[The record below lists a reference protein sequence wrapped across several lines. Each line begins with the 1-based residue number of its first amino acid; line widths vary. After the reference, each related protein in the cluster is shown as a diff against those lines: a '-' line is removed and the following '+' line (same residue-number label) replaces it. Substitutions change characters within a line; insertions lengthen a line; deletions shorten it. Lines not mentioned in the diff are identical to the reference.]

1 MPKVYD
7 VFISYRRSDGA
18 ITANELKAYL
28 TGKGVRAFL
37 DTDDLVPGEKFT
49 DRLQGAVMSIPH
61 YILIGTPNA
70 FAFREENKA
79 IGDLDFVQDEI
90 RTALAVCNKSADH
103 TFTVLFVNGCS
114 VPEREDLPEDVRELA
129 DYNHII
135 ETQNKSSVRMTEQT
149 KAADFEKVLSL
160 VTRVSRAN
168 LWHASHR
175 KLENEKKHGGRFAAL
190 DICDKIFPNARMNG
204 KKADFPIDVKTDRQS
219 DSLTPLMDA
228 INASDG
234 NLYLIGEGGI
244 GKTTALVKI
253 MEEDFKNGYSDGCRV
268 PIFVELSFAP
278 DSKGEWL
285 EGDRSTFILRSVYKQ
300 ILDRRAEEQGS
311 FGSLNRLKDVMNM
324 SAEAASDP
332 VETLFRQQT
341 DKPEYLLL
349 LDGLNEVSHAKIND
363 GRGFSVIDR
372 IIDEI
377 NYLIA
382 RCPNVRII
390 LTSRSDNSSVLFED
404 FERYYLP
411 GLDDEQIKNYLS
423 DPERGLPA
431 ERINNALENKDLMN
445 TLRVPLFLTLYAG
458 LQNADGITTQGE
470 ILYEFFHERSE
481 NIYTAQDR
489 LAAVGKNFSYSE
501 PAVEGAH
508 LTAEMQIFILEL
520 ILPQI
525 GYDMGSNEAF
535 SFKAKQLRE
544 SAVKIIKGKSI
555 TDECGEYGEDVFPI
569 RGRLGAEKAPAEIVE
584 ALRKA
589 FYPRFPS
596 NDQIENI
603 NEADRAAAGAIVKC
617 LAEEIGI
624 LYRISKD
631 EYGFIHQHFR
641 DYFSAVKYINVM
653 KLAEYLSDNKEKE
666 AALDLTGRYLKDE
679 PVSLQLRRFIGEISG
694 EHHNRPYRENKTW
707 KLPRSAEKSLIM
719 KTLDIYRGEDH
730 NAAGYAVYSL
740 VHILNE
746 ARNDLSGCDFSHI
759 DLTGCNFGGIRLSRK
774 NLPSIL
780 NGAILHGKNLI
791 YEGHTGLITSICVS
805 PDGKYILTAS
815 TEGTVKIWDSRT
827 LRLINTLRVN
837 SFGVTSAAYSPAD
850 SDGVWRNKRIIT
862 ASKDGCVREWDAESL
877 EPLGVLIGHN
887 KTILNSAAYS
897 PDGKRIMVLDY
908 HAIQFFN
915 AETYEPLGGIDILVQ
930 SAAFSPDGKRI
941 VATRFN
947 TAEIW
952 DSESLEPLG
961 ELTEHTGNIQEAI
974 FSPDGKRIVT
984 ASWDNTAK
992 VWDAY
997 SFKLRGT
1004 LKSHTGWVNSAAF
1017 SPDGKRIVT
1026 VSRDGTI
1033 RVWGADSGSLLK
1045 TIECHA
1051 FKAVYS
1057 SDGNR
1062 IIAMHGTSLFI
1073 YEANNYILKENV
1085 IGKDNSVV
1093 SAVFS
1098 PDGTRILT
1106 TSQSGTVQKWD
1117 SENFDLLGDAE
1128 CYESTSASYS
1138 PNGKRI
1144 ITYGG
1149 SILGAENFENFGI
1162 LEGRSASYSPDCKH
1176 IITVSSDTLMIWD
1189 AESFKPIGTRTCIG
1203 NVRSAVYSP
1212 DGKSIATTSS
1222 DTIQIWDAESFK
1234 PLGRFRCGYEVRS
1247 AIYSPDSKS
1256 IVTTGLT
1263 DDFAK
1268 VWSSENFELLGT
1280 LKDHESFINSVAFS
1294 PDGTRIVT
1302 ASYDKTVK
1310 IWGTKSFDPLGTL
1323 IGHSSSVNSAR
1334 YNSDGTLIITSSDD
1348 GTVKI
1353 WDAETFKPLKTMICI
1368 PGLDIMGVD
1377 FAALDQRSDFSPEE
1391 IKLVSR
1397 YGGVIK
1403 FAEPTAPETIR
1414 RGLFCGRFA
1423 SAKSKLQ
1430 NKADK
1435 SLKRGLLGSKFEFGP
1450 LSITLPQ
1457 GFKTDSWMANK
1468 AIKNLGEKVAV
1479 YNDYPEHSDNIT
1491 FNRGGINDKF
1501 SDFNVVNIKSSIRI
1515 NSDNFDDF
1523 TLKKKRFKDYSLALT
1538 SYSAELSGITVKIK
1552 DYTYFIPG
1560 EAPVFIE
1567 FGSVSGEFDE
1577 AFELSAE
1584 SITLNL
1590 NK

>member
-49 DRLQGAVMSIPH
+49 GRLQGAVMSIPH

-135 ETQNKSSVRMTEQT
+135 EMQNKSSVRMTEQT

-190 DICDKIFPNARMNG
+190 DICDKIFPNARRHE
-204 KKADFPIDVKTDRQS
+204 KKADFQIDVKTDKQS

-311 FGSLNRLKDVMNM
+311 FSTLNRLKDVLDMPTKT
-324 SAEAASDP
+324 ASDP

-363 GRGFSVIDR
+363 GRGFSVVDR

-470 ILYEFFHERSE
+470 ILYEFFHERSKS
-481 NIYTAQDR
+481 IYTAQDR
-489 LAAVGKNFSYSE
+489 LAAVGKSSSYSE
-501 PAVEGAH
+501 SAGEGAH

-525 GYDMGSNEAF
+525 GYDMESNE
-535 SFKAKQLRE
+535 SFITDKFDLE
-544 SAVKIIKGKSI
+544 DSITKILNGKEE
-555 TDECGEYGEDVFPI
+555 TDECGKHGETVFPI
-569 RGRLGAEKAPAEIVE
+569 TGRLGKKSPKEIS
-584 ALRKA
+584 K
-589 FYPRFPS
+589 
-596 NDQIENI
+596 QILKSFEDEDDAVSKI
-603 NEADRAAAGAIVKC
+603 ITC
-617 LAEEIGI
+617 ISEEIGI
-624 LYRISKD
+624 LYQISES
-631 EYGFIHQHFR
+631 EYSFIHQHFR
-641 DYFSAVKYINVM
+641 DYFAAVKYINVM
-653 KLAEYLSDNKEKE
+653 KLASYLNKKRRD
-666 AALDLTGRYLKDE
+666 AALELAGRYLKDA
-679 PVSLQLRRFIGEISG
+679 PVSLQIRRFIGEIAG
-694 EHHNRPYRENKTW
+694 EHHNRPYCENKTW
-707 KLPRSAEKSLIM
+707 KLPKSAEKSLIM

-837 SFGVTSAAYSPAD
+837 SFGVISAAYSPAD

-862 ASKDGCVREWDAESL
+862 ASEDGCVREWDAESL

-887 KTILNSAAYS
+887 KTILKSAAYS
-897 PDGKRIMVLDY
+897 PDGKRIMVLDF

-915 AETYEPLGGIDILVQ
+915 AETYEPLGGIDIYVQ

-961 ELTEHTGNIQEAI
+961 ELTEHTGHIQEAI

-1026 VSRDGTI
+1026 VSNDGTI

-1062 IIAMHGTSLFI
+1062 IIAMYGTSLFI

-1144 ITYGG
+1144 LTYGG

-1176 IITVSSDTLMIWD
+1176 IITVSSDTLMIWN
-1189 AESFKPIGTRTCIG
+1189 AESFKPIGTRTCFGIV
-1203 NVRSAVYSP
+1203 NSAVYSP

-1234 PLGRFRCGYEVRS
+1234 PLGRFRCGYEVKS

-1256 IVTTGLT
+1256 IVTIGLT
-1263 DDFAK
+1263 VDFAK

-1280 LKDHESFINSVAFS
+1280 LKDHESWINSVAFS

-1302 ASYDKTVK
+1302 SSYDKTVK

-1334 YNSDGTLIITSSDD
+1334 YNSDGTLIITSSAD

-1377 FAALDQRSDFSPEE
+1377 FTALDQRSDFSPEE
-1391 IKLVSR
+1391 IKFVSR

-1435 SLKRGLLGSKFEFGP
+1435 PLKRGLRGSKFEFGP

-1457 GFKTDSWMANK
+1457 GFKTDSWRANE
-1468 AIKNLGEKVAV
+1468 AIKHLGGKIAV

-1491 FNRGGINDKF
+1491 FSRGGINDKF
-1501 SDFNVVNIKSSIRI
+1501 YDFNVVNIKSSIRI

-1552 DYTYFIPG
+1552 GYTYFIPG
-1560 EAPVFIE
+1560 EAPVYIE

-1577 AFELSAE
+1577 VFELSAE